1 MKLVV
6 VGFGQCGGRIADEFN
21 RLNGRARFRGRI
33 DILADTFAVN
43 TDVADL
49 SSLSDIKADYRHR
62 ILIGNRKTG
71 SHGVGKINEV
81 GAQIARQDGDKV
93 VDAVRSAERFY
104 EADAFLLIASAA
116 GGTGSGAISI
126 MAQMIKERF
135 RDKPVYALVALPFEH
150 EEKTDLRTFCNS
162 ATCLKAIYS
171 VADAVFLVDNQRYI
185 EKDSSLRNNMNA
197 INKLIV
203 EPFYDLLCAGEEKKA
218 KHIGAKLLDAG
229 DIIRTL
235 AGWTV
240 LGYGVSQLPTIRLPF
255 ARRRNFRNKSTET
268 HKGIQAMD
276 QAISNLSLKC
286 DPKESASAL
295 YLLSA
300 PTEEMTMGLIKELVD
315 YLSEVA
321 PRAIIRY
328 GDYPRGKS
336 TLTITLILSQLN
348 SVDKVMEYY
357 DKMPELIQEKEWRQ
371 EENEYRLN
379 KMMNASKAVPSLFGG
394 DGS

>member
-1 MKLVV
+1 
-6 VGFGQCGGRIADEFN
+6 
-21 RLNGRARFRGRI
+21 
-33 DILADTFAVN
+33 
-43 TDVADL
+43 
-49 SSLSDIKADYRHR
+49 
-62 ILIGNRKTG
+62 
-71 SHGVGKINEV
+71 
-81 GAQIARQDGDKV
+81 
-93 VDAVRSAERFY
+93 
-104 EADAFLLIASAA
+104 
-116 GGTGSGAISI
+116 
-126 MAQMIKERF
+126 
-135 RDKPVYALVALPFEH
+135 
-150 EEKTDLRTFCNS
+150 
-162 ATCLKAIYS
+162 
-171 VADAVFLVDNQRYI
+171 
-185 EKDSSLRNNMNA
+185 
-197 INKLIV
+197 
-203 EPFYDLLCAGEEKKA
+203 
-218 KHIGAKLLDAG
+218 
-229 DIIRTL
+229 
-235 AGWTV
+235 
-240 LGYGVSQLPTIRLPF
+240 
-255 ARRRNFRNKSTET
+255 
-268 HKGIQAMD
+268 MD

-379 KMMNASKAVPSLFGG
+379 KMTKASKAVPSLFGG